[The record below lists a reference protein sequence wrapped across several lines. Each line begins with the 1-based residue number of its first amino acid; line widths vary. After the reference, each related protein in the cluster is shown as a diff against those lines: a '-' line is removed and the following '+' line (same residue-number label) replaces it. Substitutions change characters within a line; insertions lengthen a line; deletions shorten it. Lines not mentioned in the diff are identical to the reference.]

1 MAISASGSYELL
13 GINADSIATMQTA
26 ISDYKDG
33 IDEPLSQLSADVEYA
48 EGFKGSSIADNLKSY
63 IEKVIGEMQKMTAYI
78 DDFKAS
84 LDQVAENY
92 AAQAEAVS
100 NTVLTDMEAVEGKEV
115 QTTTG
120 VKTS

>member
-84 LDQVAENY
+84 LDQVAANY